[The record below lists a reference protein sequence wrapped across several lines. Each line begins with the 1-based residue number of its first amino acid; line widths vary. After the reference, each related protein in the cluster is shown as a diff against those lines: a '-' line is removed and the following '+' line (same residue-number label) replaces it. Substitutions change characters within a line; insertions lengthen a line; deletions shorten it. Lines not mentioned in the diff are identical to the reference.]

1 MSLFNNHPAYYQ
13 ISANTKVD
21 PRSHAMLVVW
31 VLGSI
36 FAIVP
41 LVLITACTFGEF
53 MKTGQSDVLFI
64 TGITAT
70 LAVGSVIGVN
80 KIANSAGGV
89 KKKAKLE
96 R

>member
-31 VLGSI
+31 VFGSI

-41 LVLITACTFGEF
+41 LVLITGCVFAEF
-53 MKTGQSDVLFI
+53 LQTPKADALFI

-70 LAVGSVIGVN
+70 LSVASVIGV
-80 KIANSAGGV
+80 KKLANAAGGV
-89 KKKAKLE
+89 KKGPKLK